1 MHTAASDV
9 FNFSMPTS
17 PLIYQKQCQGGANFS
32 LDGCRNSTLWEICE
46 EAYSRVIR
54 KNTEAHRIQK
64 EAQGVEGQQLE
75 TGKGCPAETHCV
87 SPWHSPA
94 ARWSPLISLTCVR
107 QWRIA
112 LYFETRCVLITAS
125 LCACLIVPEQYDRVT
140 RASWIITSIKIL
152 RTGPSLSA
160 NQTD

>member
-1 MHTAASDV
+1 ML
-9 FNFSMPTS
+9 TS
-17 PLIYQKQCQGGANFS
+17 PLIYQRWYQIEANFS
-32 LDGCRNSTLWEICE
+32 LDGCRNSGLWESCE

-54 KNTEAHRIQK
+54 KNIEAYKILN
-64 EAQGVEGQQLE
+64 ETQGAGGQQLE
-75 TGKGCPAETHCV
+75 TGKDCPAETHCV

-94 ARWSPLISLTCVR
+94 AHWSPLIPLTCVR

-112 LYFETRCVLITAS
+112 LCFETRYVWITAS

-140 RASWIITSIKIL
+140 RVSWIITSIKIL

-160 NQTD
+160 SQSG